1 MHKQL
6 ILFFLLTTVA
16 FSITIEDAIMLKY
29 GSYISSALLFI
40 VLLFSFLLYWTLHYK
55 RLAKNLKEELNV
67 INEALKTMQ
76 GRLQK
81 NELLGMQNIHEL
93 ENKIVELKQK
103 EKSLEDNLKEGLKS
117 QVVTK
122 IEEYQ
127 SKRATQ
133 IDRLSIHG

>member
-16 FSITIEDAIMLKY
+16 FSMTIEEEIMLKY
-29 GSYISSALLFI
+29 GSYISSSLLFI
-40 VLLFSFLLYWTLHYK
+40 VLLLAFLFYWTFHYK
-55 RLAKNLKEELNV
+55 KLAKNLKEELNV
-67 INEALKTMQ
+67 RNEALKTIQ

-81 NELLGMQNIHEL
+81 NEVSGIQNIHEL
-93 ENKIVELKQK
+93 ENKIVELQQK
-103 EKSLEDNLKEGLKS
+103 TKSLEDNLKEGLKS

-127 SKRATQ
+127 AKRATQ
-133 IDRLSIHG
+133 IERLSIHG

>member
-16 FSITIEDAIMLKY
+16 FSMTIEEAIMLKY
-29 GSYISSALLFI
+29 GSYISSSLLFI
-40 VLLFSFLLYWTLHYK
+40 VLLLAFLFYWTFHYK
-55 RLAKNLKEELNV
+55 KLAKNLKEELNV
-67 INEALKTMQ
+67 RNEALKTIQ

-81 NELLGMQNIHEL
+81 NEVSGIQNIHEL
-93 ENKIVELKQK
+93 ENKIVELQQK
-103 EKSLEDNLKEGLKS
+103 TKSLEDNLKEGLKS

-127 SKRATQ
+127 AKRATQ
-133 IDRLSIHG
+133 IERLSIHG